1 MLNTLLELSNM
12 KPTVKT
18 SLWVSAIIV
27 AAVVIDQAIKL
38 YIRTHYALGESYQV
52 TSWFYLCFV
61 ENDGMA
67 FGIEWF
73 NKIFLTLFRIA
84 AVGVIGWYIHKLIL
98 SLSAVGD
105 LSAKRSFSDSGLTAK
120 RSYLVWVALVMAG
133 AIGNIVDCVCYGK
146 LFGYA
151 GWFYGKVVDMFYFPL
166 ITNSA
171 GECIFFRPV
180 FNFADSCITVA
191 VIVII
196 LFYRKELNQTLE
208 KK

>member
-1 MLNTLLELSNM
+1 MSRQTNLNIM
-12 KPTVKT
+12 
-18 SLWVSAIIV
+18 VSAIVI
-27 AAVVIDQAIKL
+27 AAVVIDQVIKL
-38 YIRTHYALGESYQV
+38 YIRTHFALGESYEV
-52 TSWFYLCFV
+52 TPWFYLCFV

-73 NKIFLTLFRIA
+73 SKLLLTLFRIA
-84 AVGVIGWYIHKLIL
+84 AVGVLGWYTHRLIYNPSVEGGL
-98 SLSAVGD
+98 SV
-105 LSAKRSFSDSGLTAK
+105 K
-120 RSYLVWVALVMAG
+120 RSYLVMVSLVIAG
-133 AIGNIVDCVCYGK
+133 ALGNIIDCVFYGK

-191 VIVII
+191 VICII
-196 LFYRKELNQTLE
+196 IWFRKDLDESL
-208 KK
+208 KKN

>member
-1 MLNTLLELSNM
+1 M
-12 KPTVKT
+12 
-18 SLWVSAIIV
+18 WVSAIIV
-27 AAVVIDQAIKL
+27 AAVAIDQAIKL

-52 TSWFYLCFV
+52 TPWFYLCFV

-84 AVGVIGWYIHKLIL
+84 AVGVIGWYIHKLIR
-98 SLSAVGD
+98 SYNEAV
-105 LSAKRSFSDSGLTAK
+105 LQQSGPTVK

-166 ITNSA
+166 ITNRA

>member
-1 MLNTLLELSNM
+1 MM
-12 KPTVKT
+12 KQTTKT
-18 SLWVSAIIV
+18 SLWVSAIIIASV
-27 AAVVIDQAIKL
+27 AIDQAIKL
-38 YIRTHYALGESYQV
+38 YIRTHFALGESYQV
-52 TSWFYLCFV
+52 TPWFYLCFV

-73 NKIFLTLFRIA
+73 SKIALTLFRIA
-84 AVGVIGWYIHKLIL
+84 AVGVLGWYIHQLIHRL
-98 SLSAVGD
+98 SS
-105 LSAKRSFSDSGLTAK
+105 
-120 RSYLVWVALVMAG
+120 RSYIVLVALVTAG
-133 AIGNIVDCVCYGK
+133 AIGNIIDCVCYGK

-166 ITNSA
+166 ITNRA

-196 LFYRKELNQTLE
+196 LFFRKELNQSLE